1 MVGDRDIHLILT
13 KGVMAILDKSASHL
27 LSNMVYGT
35 YDREHSQLV
44 TPTAHGN
51 LLMGMGY
58 FTVPENKGD
67 TAVSREKLQ
76 EVVELCRTLIP
87 ALSGKD
93 IITSFAGIRSE
104 NTKAEGG
111 DFYIAQSEHTPGVIH
126 AVIGSPGLTAAPAI
140 ARHVL
145 EILVAEGLQLE
156 AKDSFDP
163 HLPAPPRFAQQSVE
177 QRREMAAADGGFGKV
192 VCRCE
197 LVAESEIELAI
208 AHGARTLDGIKFR
221 TRAGMGRCQSGFCM
235 PRIMEMLSER
245 LGIPLHE
252 VTKRGG
258 DSWLV
263 IPMTRDRDDDSG
275 RGSCSG
281 E

>member
-1 MVGDRDIHLILT
+1 M
-13 KGVMAILDKSASHL
+13 
-27 LSNMVYGT
+27 
-35 YDREHSQLV
+35 
-44 TPTAHGN
+44 
-51 LLMGMGY
+51 
-58 FTVPENKGD
+58 
-67 TAVSREKLQ
+67 
-76 EVVELCRTLIP
+76 
-87 ALSGKD
+87 
-93 IITSFAGIRSE
+93 
-104 NTKAEGG
+104 
-111 DFYIAQSEHTPGVIH
+111 
-126 AVIGSPGLTAAPAI
+126 
-140 ARHVL
+140 
-145 EILVAEGLQLE
+145 AEGLQLE
-156 AKDSFDP
+156 AKESFDP

-177 QRREMAAADGGFGKV
+177 QRRKMAAADGGFGKV

-197 LVAESEIELAI
+197 LVAEGEIELAI

-263 IPMTRDRDDDSG
+263 IPMTRDSDDDSEQ
-275 RGSCSG
+275 GSCSG